1 MIEIKG
7 KYGRAIVFTDALED
21 TAYSQLKEIVD
32 SETQIAWDA
41 NIRVM
46 PDVHAGLGCVIG
58 TTMLIDNKV
67 VPNFVGVDI
76 GCGMKLQKLDISL
89 KDIDLEKLDG
99 MIRRQIPSGFAV
111 RNSPHPNADQSR
123 IEELKCKNHV
133 NLSRAYN
140 SIGTLGG
147 GNHFIELNIDEDEN
161 LYLVI
166 HSGSRHLGTQI
177 AEYYQNEAFKRISE
191 RQSGQTRSFGKMKKK
206 DFKRA
211 QRKLAEGKTPKH
223 LAYCEGELMADYLQD
238 MQIGQEYAYLN
249 RQTMAEILQKEL
261 GWRILEEFQ
270 TIHNYIDLDNM
281 ILRKGAVSAQAG
293 EMLLIPMNMQFG
305 SLICRGKGNAF
316 WNYSAPHGAGRIMS
330 RRQAK
335 QQLNLQD
342 FKASMQGI
350 YSSSVN
356 LDTLDEAPMVYK
368 TPEEIMQRITDTVE
382 ILKIIRPVYNFK
394 AKE

>member
-7 KYGRAIVFTDALED
+7 KYGSAIVFADELEN
-21 TAYSQLKEIVD
+21 TAYTQLQEIVD
-32 SETQIAWDA
+32 SDTQIAWGA

-58 TTMLIDNKV
+58 TTMLIEDKV

-76 GCGMKLQKLDISL
+76 GCGMKLQKLDIRL
-89 KDIDLEKLDG
+89 EDIDLALLDG
-99 MIRRQIPSGFAV
+99 VIRRKIPSGFAV
-111 RNSPHPNADQSR
+111 RNSPHSNAYQSR
-123 IEELKCKNHV
+123 IEELNCKDYV

-147 GNHFIELNIDEDEN
+147 GNHFIELNTDEEGN
-161 LYLVI
+161 VYLVI

-191 RQSGQTRSFGKMKKK
+191 RQSGQTRSLGKMKKK

-211 QRKLAEGKTPKH
+211 QRKQAESRTPKH
-223 LAYCEGELMADYLQD
+223 LAYCEGELMQEYLQD

-261 GWRILEEFQ
+261 GWRVIEEFQ
-270 TIHNYIDLDNM
+270 TIHNYIDLENM

-293 EMLLIPMNMQFG
+293 ELLLIPMNMQFG

-316 WNYSAPHGAGRIMS
+316 WNYSAPHGAGRTMS

-335 QQLNLQD
+335 ERINLQD

-368 TPEEIMQRITDTVE
+368 APQEIMRQIEDSVE